1 MNISLDWLSDYL
13 PQVPPAA
20 DAAEALTMGGFPVEH
35 VETVGTDAVLDV
47 EVTSNRPDLLSHLG
61 VAREL
66 AALMN
71 LEAKLPDEECQLP
84 KLDVQGIA
92 IQIAA
97 LGLCPH
103 YTARVIRSVKIA
115 PSPDWLRRRL
125 EAVGVRPIN
134 NVVDVTNYVMLDLG
148 QPLHAFD
155 LSKIGGGQIIVRR
168 AEAGETLVSID
179 GHERKLTPDML
190 VIADAEKPV
199 ALAGVMGGLHS
210 EVTDATVDV
219 LLEAARFDPLSV
231 RKTARTLAMQSDS
244 SYRFERGLDPTLPAR
259 AGRRAA
265 EMIVRVAGGEIVE
278 AVAEAGA
285 GGIEEKVVT
294 MRLDRLNRL
303 LGVEFPRER
312 TVDALK
318 RLGFG
323 VSVEGDALHA
333 TVPSHRLDVNQEVD
347 LIEEVARAVG
357 YDAIPTRET
366 INIAVVPPNPE
377 REAANLVRRTL
388 AAAGWFEAI
397 TFSFVA
403 DKVATD
409 FLPPGAAGLQR
420 VTSAVRRADAGLR
433 PSVLPGLLESLRRNE
448 AVGVEGARLFETG
461 SAFWLDA
468 QKTPQEHVRLALVG
482 GDDLRDLRGAIESVL
497 TRLDAGRP
505 VRVEPARHPGFGK
518 NACGRILWGEQIV
531 GHLGMI
537 DRAVADKLDLR
548 DPPPA
553 AELDHA
559 ALIAGA
565 RPVPQLVPL
574 ATFPPVRRDVSFV
587 VSEPTRFADFSDL
600 INGLSL
606 DHLEAVEYVTTYR
619 GKPLAAGTK
628 SVTLALAF
636 RAADRTL
643 TGAEIDAAVS
653 RAVEA
658 ASRELGATVRT

>member
-20 DAAEALTMGGFPVEH
+20 DAAEALTMGGFLVEH
-35 VETVGTDAVLDV
+35 VETVGIDTVLDV

-84 KLDVQGIA
+84 KRDVEGIA

-97 LGLCPH
+97 PGLCPH
-103 YTARVIRSVKIA
+103 YTARVIRGVKIA

-190 VIADAEKPV
+190 VIADAETPV

-265 EMIVRVAGGEIVE
+265 EMIVQVAGGEIVE
-278 AVAEAGA
+278 GVAEAGA

-312 TVDALK
+312 AVDALK

-323 VSVEGDALHA
+323 VAVEGDALRA

-347 LIEEVARAVG
+347 VIEEVARVVG
-357 YDAIPTRET
+357 YDAIPTRES
-366 INIAVVPPNPE
+366 INIAVVPPSPE

-403 DKVATD
+403 DKVADD
-409 FLPPGAAGLQR
+409 FLPPGASGLQR

-497 TRLDAGRP
+497 TRLDAARP

-537 DRAVADKLDLR
+537 DRAVSDKLDLR

-587 VSEPTRFADFSDL
+587 VPEPTRFADFSDL
-600 INGLSL
+600 INRLSL